1 MPAILEFLAET
12 PAALA
17 AIPVTDRLSFVMGW
31 YAFYF
36 LFGLDANHLGSRTY
50 FLATCGRC

>member
-36 LFGLDANHLGSRTY
+36 LFWVGCLPSRVSYVFLGELR
-50 FLATCGRC
+50 